1 MVSLLV
7 FVSETRFYYV
17 APGWAQA
24 HSVDHHRDPPASASP
39 AVLIKDMSQHTW
51 LAPYC
56 LYMSINA

>member
-24 HSVDHHRDPPASASP
+24 HSVDHHGDPPASASP
-39 AVLIKDMSQHTW
+39 ALLIKDMSQHTW

-56 LYMSINA
+56 